1 MAKLKTR
8 TAASS
13 GSGEGLGVKRQL
25 CKNIERTVV
34 WMCESE
40 TFDQV
45 NKNDRW
51 ILWLEYGRNLHVERF
66 GLKDSSDGET
76 NMVML
81 SENDQEYQMAS
92 WIMDKTKDLDIDIAG
107 SLQHAI
113 SRKSYRDLLAAYK
126 QHVKHTKDNAHV
138 IRPGTRRSSN
148 PDNHRNES
156 ALEAQVRGRLGKCR
170 SKSWNKG
177 KYSR

>member
-1 MAKLKTR
+1 M
-8 TAASS
+8 
-13 GSGEGLGVKRQL
+13 KRQL

-66 GLKDSSDGET
+66 GLKDSSDGES
-76 NMVML
+76 NMVMI
-81 SENDQEYQMAS
+81 SENDKECQMAS

-113 SRKSYRDLLAAYK
+113 SRKSYRDLLSAYK
-126 QHVKHTKDNAHV
+126 QHVRHTKDNAHV
-138 IRPGTRRSSN
+138 IRPGIRKSS
-148 PDNHRNES
+148 DVDKHRNES
-156 ALEAQVRGRLGKCR
+156 ALEAQVRGRLTTIR
-170 SKSWNKG
+170 SKSFNKG